1 MQRKEQ
7 LHEVHLA
14 LEGAV
19 EQLAAAHRLLVAGE
33 HGIVD
38 LDPALERT
46 FADTVAL
53 RNRVREELLKELG
66 KPTLPTIRKH
76 K

>member
-7 LHEVHLA
+7 LHELHLA

-19 EQLAAAHRLLVAGE
+19 EQLAAAHRIQLAGALCME
-33 HGIVD
+33 GVD
-38 LDPALERT
+38 KQLDLA
-46 FADTVAL
+46 FADAVTL

-66 KPTLPTIRKH
+66 KPTLPTIRTRK
-76 K
+76 